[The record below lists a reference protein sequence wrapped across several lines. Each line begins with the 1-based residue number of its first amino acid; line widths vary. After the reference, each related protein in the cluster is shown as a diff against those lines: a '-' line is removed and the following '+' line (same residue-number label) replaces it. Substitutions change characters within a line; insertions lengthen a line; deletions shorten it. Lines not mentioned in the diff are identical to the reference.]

1 MSFPND
7 IQGRMLYDNIN
18 NNLIIHGVQGAN
30 PMSTRYSVYLF
41 NIENQKEKHLNTMS
55 FFNEKHKLIF
65 IANNQVLH
73 YYTDFSTS
81 IVYIYNLKSDNK
93 PIEKKIENKNN
104 YKIEYLFNNE
114 KFIYFILLKN
124 KYNLNDNE
132 KLFHDN
138 KLTFCKYNFNL
149 DLIDTIHIPYNAKIG
164 FNKAIKIKSNLLILY
179 GFNDMVI
186 IRGKNSSD
194 NKKEKNTISE
204 LFE

>member
-1 MSFPND
+1 MSFPNG

-114 KFIYFILLKN
+114 KFIYFILLKT
-124 KYNLNDNE
+124 KDDYDDEKLIPDNE
-132 KLFHDN
+132 
-138 KLTFCKYNFNL
+138 LTFYKYNFNL

>member
-18 NNLIIHGVQGAN
+18 NNLIIHGIQGAN

-114 KFIYFILLKN
+114 KFIYFILLN
-124 KYNLNDNE
+124 KKDDEQLIPDNE
-132 KLFHDN
+132 
-138 KLTFCKYNFNL
+138 LTFYKYNFNL
-149 DLIDTIHIPYNAKIG
+149 DLIDTVKISYNAKIG
-164 FNKAIKIKSNLLILY
+164 FNKAIKVKSNFLILY
-179 GFNDMVI
+179 GFNNMVI
-186 IRGKNSSD
+186 LRGKNSSD
-194 NKKEKNTISE
+194 NNKGKNMLSE